1 MKESK
6 KSAKEYRDFQFRRR
20 HDHLLRFQLSEANQD
35 EIIKTAKELGFNIN
49 ANSLK
54 SKVHTI
60 AKSKS
65 REQKRNYLKKIIWFD
80 YLEIYSFCFLAMK

>member
-60 AKSKS
+60 AKAKS
-65 REQKRNYLKKIIWFD
+65 REHKRNYLKKLFD
-80 YLEIYSFCFLAMK
+80 LITSKFTAFAFLQ

>member
-54 SKVHTI
+54 SKVHTL
-60 AKSKS
+60 AKAKS
-65 REQKRNYLKKIIWFD
+65 REHKRNYLKKLFGLITSKFT
-80 YLEIYSFCFLAMK
+80 LFAFLQ

>member
-35 EIIKTAKELGFNIN
+35 KIIKTAKELGFNIN
-49 ANSLK
+49 ANSFK

-65 REQKRNYLKKIIWFD
+65 RGHKRNYLKLFGLITSKFT
-80 YLEIYSFCFLAMK
+80 LFAFLQ